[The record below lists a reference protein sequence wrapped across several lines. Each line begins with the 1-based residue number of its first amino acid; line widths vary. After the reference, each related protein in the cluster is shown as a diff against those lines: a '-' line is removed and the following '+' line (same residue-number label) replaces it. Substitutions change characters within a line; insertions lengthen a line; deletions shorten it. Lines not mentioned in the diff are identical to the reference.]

1 MSLTSSF
8 ISGAGI
14 VGFPVTVYYQGIIS
28 IWASKKYLR
37 ILTIISSFN
46 QESHTIW
53 KFLFL
58 VVAYALSTII
68 TAHVFIPIFHG
79 LKLSSSYEVLSSVLF
94 ISNYSFIIN
103 IFV

>member
-46 QESHTIW
+46 QESHTI
-53 KFLFL
+53 
-58 VVAYALSTII
+58 
-68 TAHVFIPIFHG
+68 
-79 LKLSSSYEVLSSVLF
+79 
-94 ISNYSFIIN
+94 
-103 IFV
+103 